1 VVCPLSQAKWA
12 KGRGTFSAITNL
24 ETSRDLGTQR
34 GWPSISAPRIWVLTL
49 QSAELHIV
57 ENLKHTSRF
66 VFFRMDRNIFLF
78 KIEWT
83 FTLPIP
89 TFSQYVLYYYDCI
102 TIWVVG
108 PCINHHSIAL
118 SPCDL

>member
-66 VFFRMDRNIFLF
+66 FSEWTETFFFSKLNGLLLFLF
-78 KIEWT
+78 
-83 FTLPIP
+83 LR
-89 TFSQYVLYYYDCI
+89 SHSMYY
-102 TIWVVG
+102 TTMTV
-108 PCINHHSIAL
+108 
-118 SPCDL
+118 